1 MLDNRGMRVGTG
13 KIAKIADVLSKQSF
27 SVVSRRLLLRCLYR
41 NAYLRMS
48 IERYIL
54 KGDLEKRFTAIYKL
68 NYWGNI
74 ESASGGGS
82 TSKVTA
88 NLREK
93 LPYLLRNYHITSICD
108 APCGDFSWMK
118 SVISEVD
125 VRYKGVDI
133 VPDLIS
139 QLCVF
144 ATKNIS
150 FEKGD
155 IRTFNF
161 DGYDLVLVR
170 DCLFHFSYT
179 DINAFLENLSRYDYK
194 YLLTTSYQKD
204 LSFENRDIKT
214 GDFRKIDLLSA
225 PFNFDRSYIA
235 SIEDWAK
242 PESERYLCLWGKKQV
257 PMRLTS

>member
-1 MLDNRGMRVGTG
+1 MRVGTG

-48 IERYIL
+48 IERYIF
-54 KGDLEKRFTAIYKL
+54 KSDLEKRFAAIYKL

-82 TSKVTA
+82 TSKATA

-93 LPYLLRNYHITSICD
+93 LPYLLRKYQITSICD
-108 APCGDFSWMK
+108 APCGDFSWMN
-118 SVISEVD
+118 SVISEVE

-133 VPDLIS
+133 VPNLIS
-139 QLCVF
+139 QLCIF

-170 DCLFHFSYT
+170 DCLFHFSYA
-179 DINAFLENLSRYDYK
+179 DINAFLKNLSGFDYK

-235 SIEDWAK
+235 SIEDWVK
-242 PESERYLCLWGKKQV
+242 PESERYLYLWDKKQV